1 MQNLK
6 INLFKLFQDT
16 EPTFYYGIFDGHSGQ
31 DAASYA
37 NSHLHHNISI
47 NPKYP
52 VDIETSIREA
62 FCITDLSFIK
72 KAKNENLN
80 SGTTALCAL
89 YRKLERKLY
98 IGWAG
103 DSQALIARKGGVR
116 QLVKKHSPQDD
127 SERQRIEKLGGVVL
141 QWCGS
146 YRVNG
151 SLAVSRAIG
160 EN

>member
-1 MQNLK
+1 MQ
-6 INLFKLFQDT
+6 DS

-37 NSHLHHNISI
+37 NSHLHYNISC

-52 VDIETSIREA
+52 ADIELSIREA
-62 FCITDLSFIK
+62 FRNTDLAFLK
-72 KAKNENLN
+72 KAKTENLN

-89 YRKLERKLY
+89 YRKFEKKLY
-98 IGWAG
+98 VAWAG
-103 DSQALIARKGGVR
+103 DSQALIARQGKVR
-116 QLVKKHSPQDD
+116 QLVKKHSPQDED
-127 SERQRIEKLGGVVL
+127 ERDRIEKLGGVVL
-141 QWCGS
+141 QWLGS

-160 EN
+160 EFDP